1 MCVIFAA
8 NRSRACRKTEIHP
21 LSGNLETKFIKK
33 KIDVNES
40 LLHLYEL
47 QKVDSQLDDLIES
60 RGELPERVEEM
71 RRNTTE
77 QLEQTEQIRKD
88 IREIDSRSKEL
99 TSETVELREKV
110 DRYKSQQ
117 FEVKTT
123 REYDAITFQ
132 LEDSQR
138 RLHNNVETVT
148 RMGIELEQLK
158 TDEKQMTLDLAEIQ
172 RELAEAETALTEVL
186 AETQEEEKQLMARRE
201 DLAKKIQPYYMTI
214 YNRVRPAKGGVAV
227 VAIRNGVCG
236 GCYNAVPRQ
245 LALELKKGE
254 KHTVCEYCGRII
266 VGEPIA
272 IAVDGE
278 PQPVTYETDEPEEE
292 GSDE

>member
-1 MCVIFAA
+1 
-8 NRSRACRKTEIHP
+8 
-21 LSGNLETKFIKK
+21 
-33 KIDVNES
+33 VNES

-47 QKVDSQLDDLIES
+47 QKVDSKIDDLIES

-71 RRNTTE
+71 RKTVGDQRE
-77 QLEQTEQIRKD
+77 GLAQIRRD
-88 IREIDSRSKEL
+88 IAEIETGSRDMSAEI
-99 TSETVELREKV
+99 VDLREKV
-110 DRYKSQQ
+110 DKYKAQQ
-117 FEVKTT
+117 FDVKTT

-138 RLHNNVETVT
+138 KLHVNTEQVG

-158 TDEKQMTLDLAEIQ
+158 MDEQQLTQDLADIEK
-172 RELAEAETALTEVL
+172 ELEEAEAALKEVL
-186 AETQEEEKQLMARRE
+186 ADTEEEEKQLMARRE
-201 DLAKKIQPYYMTI
+201 TLAKKIQPFHMTI

-227 VAIRNGVCG
+227 VPIKNGVCG

-245 LALELKKGE
+245 LALELKLGN

-278 PQPVTYETDEPEEE
+278 PVPVTYEVEEDTGDDNE
-292 GSDE
+292 